1 MLHSLNLLPWRE
13 ALKARHRRRFFSLVV
28 LGVLLASGVQWGAGA
43 YLDYQKGLQQ
53 QRLDYLNRYIAS
65 LDKQIDNLKQV
76 EKEHSALLTRLSVVE
91 ELQQQR
97 NKTTDFMNLIPA
109 MIPQGVYVDKI
120 KMNGQQLEVSGISDT
135 TSRLATMLDNL
146 EKSSQLSNVE
156 MHSIVL
162 GKQRFGKQFQT
173 FHVSFSLLNQDDAN
187 RQGAQ

>member
-28 LGVLLASGVQWGAGA
+28 LGVLLAGGAQWGAGA

>member
-28 LGVLLASGVQWGAGA
+28 LGVLLAGGVQWGAGA
-43 YLDYQKGLQQ
+43 YFDYQKGLQQ

>member
-28 LGVLLASGVQWGAGA
+28 LGVLLAGGVQCGAGA

>member
-173 FHVSFSLLNQDDAN
+173 FQVSFSLLNQDDAN